1 MALDAP
7 PALGEHI
14 WTVDPLLSEGFVK
27 ARVVEVRSLTEIVV
41 APEGHDRVLTVPL
54 RSCWP
59 VNEFAADSEGDA
71 DCKEAECAPASSALI
86 ALPRITPRRNI
97 R

>member
-1 MALDAP
+1 M
-7 PALGEHI
+7 
-14 WTVDPLLSEGFVK
+14 
-27 ARVVEVRSLTEIVV
+27 EVRSLTEIVV

-71 DCKEAECAPASSALI
+71 DNLSLLTISTEPGYWTTFGIASRA
-86 ALPRITPRRNI
+86 A
-97 R
+97 